1 MINLGI
7 FTGYYP
13 YSLSE
18 TIARIKKDGFT
29 CVQLDPLF
37 KDVDLTPGTI
47 TKDKAATVR
56 RAFRDADL
64 PIASISGYTNI
75 IHPDLDERARRLDA
89 LKELLRFA
97 RDFGSPYVISETGT
111 FNTESDWVSDPRNKT
126 EEGYETA
133 IGVIEELAQVAY
145 DHGSYFVV
153 ENYTQNV
160 IGSVQEVQRMLDDV
174 RHPGLRF
181 MCDPTNYYDGSNID
195 KVDETLD
202 EMFDAFGTQ
211 FVIAHAKDI
220 ERAED
225 QGEKHAGIEGTT
237 DANNFRGAG
246 AVGLPA
252 AGLGILNY
260 ELYLTRLIAV
270 QPNIPLM
277 IEHLD
282 ESDIPRAKQFLTDV
296 LNKVGG

>member
-18 TIARIKKDGFT
+18 TIARITKDGFT
-29 CVQLDPLF
+29 TVQLDTVF
-37 KDVDLTPGTI
+37 TDIDLTPGNI
-47 TKDKAATVR
+47 TTEKAATVR

-64 PIASISGYTNI
+64 PISSISGYTNI

-89 LKELLRFA
+89 LKELLRYA
-97 RDFGSPYVISETGT
+97 RDFGTPYVISETGT
-111 FNTESDWVSDPRNKT
+111 FNTESDWVADPKNKT
-126 EEGYETA
+126 EEGYQTA
-133 IGVIEELAQVAY
+133 AKVVEELAQVAY
-145 DHGSYFVV
+145 DHGAFFVV

-160 IGSVQEVQRMLDDV
+160 IGSVQEIQRLFADV
-174 RHPGLRF
+174 RHPGLKL
-181 MCDPTNYYDGSNID
+181 MCDPTNYFDGSNID
-195 KVDETLD
+195 KVDQTINEL
-202 EMFDAFGTQ
+202 FDAFGPE

-220 ERAED
+220 EKAD
-225 QGEKHAGIEGTT
+225 DVGEKHAHIEGTT
-237 DANNFRGAG
+237 EANNFRGAG

-252 AGLGILNY
+252 AGLGLLNY
-260 ELYLTRLIAV
+260 ELYLSRLVEV

-282 ESDIPRAKQFLTDV
+282 ENDIPRAKAFVDGV
-296 LNKVGG
+296 LNQIGG